1 LAFLKKF
8 QNSLK
13 KIVLDEDL
21 EDEGFSQENISY
33 TEEDLERKF
42 QEGYKAAK
50 KELEAKEV
58 AEAKKELAA
67 KKVADVKEIKE
78 NEDGLGN
85 IKLGPKGIYTED
97 SINLSM
103 KSSIL
108 FIEDDRDMR
117 DLVAGHLAHSGFDVQ
132 TAEDGIQG
140 QALALKYSP
149 DLILLD
155 LMLPNV
161 DGLTLCQRLR
171 RDERTSNIPTLMIT
185 ALGGLK
191 DKVTGFSSGAD
202 DYITKPFDLEE
213 LHVRIKA
220 LLRKTNRAQLNSSNQ
235 QEILNYG
242 PLTLVPERFEAI
254 WFESPVR
261 LTHLEFE
268 LLHCL
273 LQRHGQTVSP
283 ALILKEVW
291 GYEPDDDIET
301 IRVHI
306 RHLRTKLEPDPRK
319 PIYIKTVYGA
329 GYCINLPSRA

>member
-1 LAFLKKF
+1 M
-8 QNSLK
+8 
-13 KIVLDEDL
+13 KI
-21 EDEGFSQENISY
+21 
-33 TEEDLERKF
+33 
-42 QEGYKAAK
+42 
-50 KELEAKEV
+50 
-58 AEAKKELAA
+58 
-67 KKVADVKEIKE
+67 
-78 NEDGLGN
+78 
-85 IKLGPKGIYTED
+85 
-97 SINLSM
+97 
-103 KSSIL
+103 SIL
-108 FIEDDRDMR
+108 LIEDDRDMR
-117 DLVAGHLAHSGFDVQ
+117 ELIAGHLEHAGFDVQ
-132 TAEDGIQG
+132 KAEDGIKG
-140 QALALKYSP
+140 QALALQYSP

-171 RDERTSNIPTLMIT
+171 RDERTLNIPILMIT
-185 ALGGLK
+185 ALGGIK
-191 DKVTGFSSGAD
+191 DKVTGFNSGAD

-213 LHVRIKA
+213 LYVRIKA
-220 LLRKTNRAQLNSSNQ
+220 LLRRTNRAQLNSSNQ
-235 QEILNYG
+235 QEILSYG

-283 ALILKEVW
+283 ALILKDVW

-301 IRVHI
+301 IRVHV

-329 GYCINLPSRA
+329 GYCLELPIGSQVEAAKLEFMKARNLDLINSVKE

>member
-1 LAFLKKF
+1 M
-8 QNSLK
+8 
-13 KIVLDEDL
+13 KI
-21 EDEGFSQENISY
+21 
-33 TEEDLERKF
+33 
-42 QEGYKAAK
+42 
-50 KELEAKEV
+50 
-58 AEAKKELAA
+58 
-67 KKVADVKEIKE
+67 
-78 NEDGLGN
+78 
-85 IKLGPKGIYTED
+85 
-97 SINLSM
+97 
-103 KSSIL
+103 SIL
-108 FIEDDRDMR
+108 LIEDDRDMR
-117 DLVAGHLAHSGFDVQ
+117 ELVSGHLEHSGFDVQ
-132 TAEDGIQG
+132 KAEDGIKG
-140 QALALKYSP
+140 QALALQFSP

-155 LMLPNV
+155 LMLPSV

-171 RDERTSNIPTLMIT
+171 RDERTSNIPILMIT

-191 DKVTGFSSGAD
+191 DKVTGFNSGAD

-220 LLRKTNRAQLNSSNQ
+220 LLRRSNRVQLNSTNQ
-235 QEILNYG
+235 QEILSYG

-301 IRVHI
+301 IRVHV

-319 PIYIKTVYGA
+319 PTYIKTVYGA
-329 GYCINLPSRA
+329 GYCLELPVKANIDSTRQEYSESRSTNLINTVFE